1 MMSAGIASICE
12 VGLEIGKMTGRSTP
26 ALIVS
31 MTCWVNAP
39 CAVEQPM
46 RIVGLTCSITVSRVM
61 MPEAARAW
69 RSAAICGQRWRVDGS
84 TWTGVLAQPAASAAG
99 RAYGRW

>member
-12 VGLEIGKMTGRSTP
+12 VGLEIGKMTGRP
-26 ALIVS
+26 VPLLIVS
-31 MTCWVNAP
+31 TIFWVKAP
-39 CAVEQPM
+39 CAVEHPI
-46 RIVGLTCSITVSRVM
+46 RTVGLTCAITVCRVM

-99 RAYGRW
+99 RA